1 MRNLTK
7 DNITA
12 TVQAS
17 FDALPTA
24 RQRALLK
31 SLVAHLHAFASETA
45 LTHAEWRAG
54 LEFLHSAA
62 RMTTDT
68 RSEFSLMSDVFGLSS
83 MVDLTAS
90 RPGATEGSVLGPFH
104 ARGSPRMASGANL
117 IGANAGQV
125 VVLRGSVSDAEG
137 NPIRGATV
145 DFWQNADNGLYWQQD
160 SNQSQDNLRCL
171 MTVEADGRFELATI
185 RPRPYAVPD
194 DGPVGALMRVAQR
207 NTMRPAH
214 FHLIIEAT
222 GYTSIVTEMFDP
234 DDPYLDNDAV
244 FGVRESLVVRYT
256 VEADPAVAGRYG
268 LSGSYLSASLNVR
281 LTPVGTSLSG

>member
-1 MRNLTK
+1 MRNLSK

-17 FDALPTA
+17 FDPLPSP
-24 RQRALLK
+24 RQRELLQK
-31 SLVAHLHAFASETA
+31 LVAHLHAFASETA

-54 LEFLHSAA
+54 LEFMHAAA
-62 RMTTDT
+62 RITTDT

-117 IGANAGQV
+117 IGANAGQP
-125 VVLRGSVSDAEG
+125 VVLRGSVCDQQG
-137 NPIRGATV
+137 QPIAGATV

-160 SNQSQDNLRCL
+160 TDQPQDNLRCL
-171 MTVEADGRFELATI
+171 IEVGADGRFELATI

-194 DGPVGALMRVAQR
+194 DGPVGALMRQAKR

-214 FHLIIEAT
+214 FHLIIEAP
-222 GYTSIVTEMFDP
+222 GYTSIITEMFDP
-234 DDPYLDNDAV
+234 DDPYLDKDAV
-244 FGVRESLVVRYT
+244 FGVRDSLVVRYAS
-256 VEADPAVAGRYG
+256 ESDPSVAHRYG
-268 LSGSYLSASLNVR
+268 LAGSYLTTQLDVKLVSSQ
-281 LTPVGTSLSG
+281 PK

>member
-1 MRNLTK
+1 MRNLSK

-17 FDALPTA
+17 FDPLPSP
-24 RQRALLK
+24 RQRELLQK
-31 SLVAHLHAFASETA
+31 LVAHLHAFASETA

-54 LEFLHSAA
+54 LEFMHAAA
-62 RMTTDT
+62 RITTDT

-90 RPGATEGSVLGPFH
+90 RPDSTEGSVLGPFH

-117 IGANAGQV
+117 IGANAGQP
-125 VVLRGSVSDAEG
+125 VVLRGSVCDQQG
-137 NPIRGATV
+137 QPIPGATV

-160 SNQSQDNLRCL
+160 TDQPQDNLRCL
-171 MTVEADGRFELATI
+171 MEVGADGRFELATI

-194 DGPVGALMRVAQR
+194 DGPVGALMRLAKR

-214 FHLIIEAT
+214 FHLIIEAP
-222 GYTSIVTEMFDP
+222 GYTSIITEMFDP
-234 DDPYLDNDAV
+234 DDPYLDKDAV
-244 FGVRESLVVRYT
+244 FGVRDSLVVRYAS
-256 VEADPAVAGRYG
+256 ESDPAEAQRYG
-268 LSGSYLSASLNVR
+268 LEGSYLTTQLNVK
-281 LTPVGTSLSG
+281 LVSSEPK